1 MEKETQDEM
10 IKMKVR
16 TFIGL
21 IVSLIVTTNSF
32 SIIYQKILRYEA
44 QQAYDIE
51 RSDRKDRRILEEAKQ
66 HYLVEGLKQQL
77 KECKDE
83 IK

>member
-32 SIIYQKILRYEA
+32 SIIYQKILRFEE

-66 HYLVEGLKQQL
+66 HYLVEGLQQQL